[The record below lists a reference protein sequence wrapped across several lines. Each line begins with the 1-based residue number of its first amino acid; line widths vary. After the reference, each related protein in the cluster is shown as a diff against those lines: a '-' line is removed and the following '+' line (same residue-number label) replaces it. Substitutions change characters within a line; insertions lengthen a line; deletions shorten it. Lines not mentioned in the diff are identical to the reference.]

1 MEEKD
6 SCGVSYKSK
15 WIETEMIIN
24 AIGEA
29 LDGEEPSDF
38 ELSYPIVR
46 KAFDIYHFAFPDNKA

>member
-6 SCGVSYKSK
+6 SYGVSYKSK
-15 WIETEMIIN
+15 WIQAEMIIN

-38 ELSYPIVR
+38 ELSFPIVR
-46 KAFDIYHFAFPDNKA
+46 KAFEVYQHLIRTSI